1 MKHDLPLAAWLEIS
15 SQVLDSTLESR
26 LAAQRLLTRFQAPA
40 KVDAGSGPTPKELTA
55 TSGNEATVK
64 PVEQVKPVEPEVS
77 SPVVMRKKA
86 TNGTES
92 VEKHLSRNFGQAE
105 VRIRLQF
112 KTFLSGIQ
120 VLLEQEHQIY

>member
-1 MKHDLPLAAWLEIS
+1 MSRLKHDLPLAAWLEIS

-26 LAAQRLLTRFQAPA
+26 LAAQRLLTRFQAPV

-64 PVEQVKPVEPEVS
+64 LDEPVKPVEPVEQVKPVEPEVS

-92 VEKHLSRNFGQAE
+92 VEKHLSRNFGQEE
-105 VRIRLQF
+105 VRIRLRF
-112 KTFLSGIQ
+112 KTFL
-120 VLLEQEHQIY
+120 